1 MSILT
6 RPVGPIDKAANAIPG
21 LGPWILAIAALAL
34 RIYAALPFWKS
45 GVLKWEG
52 ETLIDKL
59 TTLQIDGSVA
69 FLFEH
74 EFKIRQF
81 GGEIDMPF
89 PGLMGPLSA
98 IAEIILPVLL
108 FIGLFT
114 RFAALG
120 LLGMTVVIQMV
131 YPDAFFWL
139 HFQWFALLILVLLV
153 GPGRL
158 SLDALF
164 ARGR

>member
-69 FLFEH
+69 FLF
-74 EFKIRQF
+74 
-81 GGEIDMPF
+81 
-89 PGLMGPLSA
+89 
-98 IAEIILPVLL
+98 
-108 FIGLFT
+108 
-114 RFAALG
+114 
-120 LLGMTVVIQMV
+120 
-131 YPDAFFWL
+131 
-139 HFQWFALLILVLLV
+139 
-153 GPGRL
+153 
-158 SLDALF
+158 
-164 ARGR
+164 